1 MLKFYYKYKEVF
13 KDIFLNLVSNI
24 LLMVFIQLAAF
35 PYIAKIVNDIQFGQ
49 IIALYG
55 INNAII
61 LFLGNSLNNLR
72 LLNQDKGYDFRFL
85 ELFVLV
91 LSTVLMSLFGYLYGT
106 SLDILTVIT
115 FVLFTIMAN
124 VRAYATVYYR
134 IRLQYKNILYL
145 NLFILI
151 GSIIGFL
158 FTMFTNFWSSI
169 FLFGEIAGIVY
180 QVKSKNNVFL
190 KSIKIEKVSF
200 SKKIF
205 TQFLSLSGSNGLSS
219 IFNYLD
225 RFIIAPLLGASSMG
239 VFYAASSV
247 SKIITMVIMP
257 MSNVMLSYIS
267 VDRRTVTKKM
277 LMLIFTISTV
287 TSIPLYYVLNIVSKF
302 LTNILYPNY
311 SLYAMKLIP
320 IVTIGILANI
330 IFNIINPFIL
340 KKYSIHFQFIIQFTY
355 GSIYFILALYLGTKY
370 GITGFTIAYTF
381 SLIIK
386 LSIQFLII
394 ILNKK

>member
-124 VRAYATVYYR
+124 VRA
-134 IRLQYKNILYL
+134 
-145 NLFILI
+145 
-151 GSIIGFL
+151 
-158 FTMFTNFWSSI
+158 
-169 FLFGEIAGIVY
+169 
-180 QVKSKNNVFL
+180 
-190 KSIKIEKVSF
+190 
-200 SKKIF
+200 
-205 TQFLSLSGSNGLSS
+205 
-219 IFNYLD
+219 
-225 RFIIAPLLGASSMG
+225 
-239 VFYAASSV
+239 
-247 SKIITMVIMP
+247 
-257 MSNVMLSYIS
+257 
-267 VDRRTVTKKM
+267 
-277 LMLIFTISTV
+277 
-287 TSIPLYYVLNIVSKF
+287 
-302 LTNILYPNY
+302 
-311 SLYAMKLIP
+311 
-320 IVTIGILANI
+320 
-330 IFNIINPFIL
+330 
-340 KKYSIHFQFIIQFTY
+340 
-355 GSIYFILALYLGTKY
+355 
-370 GITGFTIAYTF
+370 
-381 SLIIK
+381 
-386 LSIQFLII
+386 
-394 ILNKK
+394 

>member
-1 MLKFYYKYKEVF
+1 
-13 KDIFLNLVSNI
+13 
-24 LLMVFIQLAAF
+24 

-277 LMLIFTISTV
+277 LMLIFIISTV

-386 LSIQFLII
+386 LS
-394 ILNKK
+394 

>member
-1 MLKFYYKYKEVF
+1 YKEANGGQKIYMLKFYYKYKEVF

-134 IRLQYKNILYL
+134 
-145 NLFILI
+145 
-151 GSIIGFL
+151 
-158 FTMFTNFWSSI
+158 
-169 FLFGEIAGIVY
+169 
-180 QVKSKNNVFL
+180 
-190 KSIKIEKVSF
+190 
-200 SKKIF
+200 
-205 TQFLSLSGSNGLSS
+205 
-219 IFNYLD
+219 
-225 RFIIAPLLGASSMG
+225 
-239 VFYAASSV
+239 
-247 SKIITMVIMP
+247 
-257 MSNVMLSYIS
+257 
-267 VDRRTVTKKM
+267 
-277 LMLIFTISTV
+277 
-287 TSIPLYYVLNIVSKF
+287 
-302 LTNILYPNY
+302 
-311 SLYAMKLIP
+311 
-320 IVTIGILANI
+320 
-330 IFNIINPFIL
+330 
-340 KKYSIHFQFIIQFTY
+340 
-355 GSIYFILALYLGTKY
+355 
-370 GITGFTIAYTF
+370 
-381 SLIIK
+381 
-386 LSIQFLII
+386 
-394 ILNKK
+394 